1 MSQIQLRAS
10 NISKK
15 FKNKIIF
22 SNINLEIFEGDSIS
36 LLGRN
41 GRGKTLLFNILAG
54 ADEPDT
60 GKVELF

>member
-22 SNINLEIFEGDSIS
+22 SNINLEIFEGD
-36 LLGRN
+36 
-41 GRGKTLLFNILAG
+41 
-54 ADEPDT
+54 
-60 GKVELF
+60 